1 MEEKEGRKR
10 QGGEIEK
17 TPQYKLIERRKIRNN
32 VEGGDG
38 VECGCGGRIS
48 GTGKDKDTVY
58 ERTMLT
64 QVLMFK
70 N

>member
-1 MEEKEGRKR
+1 MEEK
-10 QGGEIEK
+10 GGGGTT
-17 TPQYKLIERRKIRNN
+17 TPQYELIERRKIRNN

-58 ERTMLT
+58 EQTMLT
-64 QVLMFK
+64 QVLMFE